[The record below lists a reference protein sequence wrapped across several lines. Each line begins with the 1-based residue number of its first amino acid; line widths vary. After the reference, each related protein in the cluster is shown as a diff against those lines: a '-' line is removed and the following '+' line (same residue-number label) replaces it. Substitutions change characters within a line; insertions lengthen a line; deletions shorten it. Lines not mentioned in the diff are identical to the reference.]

1 MKARTPMHERHRII
15 REMDARSRLCARLS
29 RQRDEAA
36 ERHGN
41 TVAELH
47 RAVQEHQAAT
57 DAHTRAALADRV
69 KRLAGLAERQRA
81 AITDTE
87 AEMARVKA
95 AYEDWA
101 KHLPTTR

>member
-1 MKARTPMHERHRII
+1 M
-15 REMDARSRLCARLS
+15 REMDARSRLYARLT

-41 TVAELH
+41 TVAELQ

-57 DAHTRAALADRV
+57 DARTRAALAERI
-69 KRLAGLAERQRA
+69 KRLTGLAERQRVV
-81 AITDTE
+81 ITDTE

-95 AYEDWA
+95 AHEDWA
-101 KHLPTTR
+101 KHMPTAR

>member
-1 MKARTPMHERHRII
+1 M
-15 REMDARSRLCARLS
+15 REMDARSRLYDEVS
-29 RQRDEAA
+29 RERDEAVG
-36 ERHGN
+36 RHGN
-41 TVAELH
+41 TVAELQ

-57 DAHTRAALADRV
+57 DTRTRAALADRI
-69 KRLAGLAERQRA
+69 KRLTGLAERRRA

-101 KHLPTTR
+101 KHLPTAS